1 MINTSMWGKALRVI
15 PRISEQEWRQLDVVS
30 KWLIATRAAVFI
42 MTALAAAIG
51 GLLAY
56 RYGAFSWDLLVM
68 SILGLVFAHATN
80 NLLNDYID
88 HHKGVDN
95 KNYYRAQYGPQPL
108 EHGLMGKKE
117 FLSYIWV
124 TGLIALS
131 IGAYLVLRTNYWT
144 LMFLGLGLFFLVFY
158 TWPLKYFG
166 LGEPSVI
173 LVWGPLMVGG
183 TFFVVSGGVWQN
195 WIIPLSLVYAL
206 GPTSVLFGKHI
217 DKRTADKKKGV
228 GTLPVIIG
236 EKASRYTTLAMWGLQ
251 YTLVGWLV
259 FSGQLG
265 FSVLIVALAIPKLI
279 RVFGVFSQPRPEEEP
294 PGLAPDTWP
303 LYLSAHAFAYNRQF
317 GSFFLLGLILD
328 VVLYKAGLT
337 MLA

>member
-15 PRISEQEWRQLDVVS
+15 PRISQQEWRQLDVVS

-56 RYGAFSWDLLVM
+56 RFGAFSWDLFVM

-131 IGAYLVLRTNYWT
+131 IGIYLVLRTNYWT

-217 DKRTADKKKGV
+217 DKRSADKKKGV

-236 EKASRYTTLAMWGLQ
+236 EKAARYTTLAMWGLQ
-251 YTLVGWLV
+251 YFLIGWLV
-259 FSGQLG
+259 YTGQLG
-265 FSVLIVALAIPKLI
+265 FSVLIVALAIPKLVSVS
-279 RVFGVFSQPRPEEEP
+279 RVFSQPRPQEEP

-303 LYLSAHAFAYNRQF
+303 LYLSAHAFTYNRQF
-317 GSFFLLGLILD
+317 GSLFLLGLILD

>member
-56 RYGAFSWDLLVM
+56 RYGAFSWDLFVM

-217 DKRTADKKKGV
+217 DKRAADKKKGV

-251 YTLVGWLV
+251 YVLVGWLV

-265 FSVLIVALAIPKLI
+265 FSVLIVALAIPKMI
-279 RVFGVFSQPRPEEEP
+279 QVSRVFSQPRPEEEP

-317 GSFFLLGLILD
+317 GSLFLLGLILD